1 MADGV
6 TPAGYAP
13 GMTVR
18 SETLQVDGVHC
29 INCIQKIGTALASI
43 DGLLG
48 ASATMTGEVSISYDE
63 AEPEVRERVV
73 GALAECGFGLAP
85 A

>member
-1 MADGV
+1 MA
-6 TPAGYAP
+6 
-13 GMTVR
+13 VR

-29 INCIQKIGTALASI
+29 INCIQKIGAALGTV
-43 DGLLG
+43 DGLVG
-48 ASATMTGEVSISYDE
+48 GSVTMTGEVSISYDE